1 MAFCSKCGTKLDEG
15 SLFCGQCGSSVA
27 GTPSAAPA
35 QQPQATASQDA
46 SKAQEAAERAEKAK
60 YVVDAAVG
68 AAGSAASAA
77 ASVAASGAAIVGEI
91 GTRAIKGVNEA
102 NPETKKKL
110 IGGLVLGVL
119 VLAVGFG
126 AKILFFSAGPEA
138 TIKSFYASLA
148 NGDLK
153 GVLSRS
159 VDYAGRDI
167 SMQDEKKLQLFIG
180 QAAAEIK
187 MKGGIKDLK
196 ATCSGGDAAKNCI
209 TIITYGNGGTEKQN
223 TEVRKINGAW
233 KVK

>member
-1 MAFCSKCGTKLDEG
+1 MAFCSKCGTKLDDG
-15 SLFCGQCGSSVA
+15 SQFCGQCGSSMA
-27 GTPSAAPA
+27 GTPSVAPIK
-35 QQPQATASQDA
+35 PPEATASQDA
-46 SKAQEAAERAEKAK
+46 SKSREAAERAEKAK
-60 YVVDAAVG
+60 YVVDAAVDV
-68 AAGSAASAA
+68 AGSAASAA
-77 ASVAASGAAIVGEI
+77 ASAAASGAAIVGEI

-102 NPETKKKL
+102 DPATKKK
-110 IGGLVLGVL
+110 IVGGLVLGLL

-159 VDYAGRDI
+159 VDYAGHDI
-167 SMQDEKKLQLFIG
+167 SMQDEKKLQIVIG

-196 ATCSGGDAAKNCI
+196 ATCSGGDDAKNCI
-209 TIITYGNGGTEKQN
+209 TIITYGNGRSEKQN